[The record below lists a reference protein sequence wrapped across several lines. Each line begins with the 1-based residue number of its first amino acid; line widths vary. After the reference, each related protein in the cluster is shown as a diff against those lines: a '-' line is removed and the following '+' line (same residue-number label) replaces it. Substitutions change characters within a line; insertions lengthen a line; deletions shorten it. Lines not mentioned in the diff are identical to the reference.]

1 MRYLGGG
8 IPRGDAAGA
17 HGVVVA
23 QEVEQ
28 CCLLALLG
36 ARVPVQVDVIPDAV
50 DLHEVPIRA
59 LAFRRA
65 GVAEHQA
72 VDAELVEHELVGV
85 GETLAHGVAFHKAP
99 VGAEERGGAAR
110 YAQAAGLQGL
120 CCGERHLF
128 VADRAAGPHLGDDL
142 VNCRVHALG
151 VAGLQ
156 VLVDEVVQ
164 LKTGERACV
173 VVIGVVEVV
182 VLDAAHV
189 VEFGVLQQQVIGRQN
204 VADGEALV
212 GEAVDLAREI
222 PGGLREQIE
231 CFGLGGG
238 ELGIRPAGSGCRALF
253 ARFGLHAGG
262 CGRLVDRAVA

>member
-1 MRYLGGG
+1 M
-8 IPRGDAAGA
+8 IPGT
-17 HGVVVA
+17 
-23 QEVEQ
+23 
-28 CCLLALLG
+28 
-36 ARVPVQVDVIPDAV
+36 V

-59 LAFRRA
+59 LALRRA

-72 VDAELVEHELVGV
+72 VDAELVEHEFVGV
-85 GETLAHGVAFHKAP
+85 GETLAHGVAFHEAP

-142 VNCRVHALG
+142 VNCSVHALG

-164 LKTGERACV
+164 LKTGERACI

-189 VEFGVLQQQVIGRQN
+189 VELGVLQQHVVGHQN
-204 VADGEALV
+204 VADGEPLV
-212 GEAVDLAREI
+212 GEAVDLAREV

-231 CFGLGGG
+231 RFGLGGG
-238 ELGIRPAGSGCRALF
+238 ELGIRPAGSGRRALF
-253 ARFGLHAGG
+253 ARFGLHCGR